1 MKLVYILKRDQNSAK
16 IIHADNDKKG
26 AFIIFWANFIPL
38 QRGPYM
44 TTPGLILLAIDDLGI
59 RHCSLTIFK
68 LIFKKL
74 PKSEKVGSLF
84 FKPKRNVGSSQ

>member
-1 MKLVYILKRDQNSAK
+1 MCYYNFRTVINSWLKTSKMKLVYILKRDQNSAK

-59 RHCSLTIFK
+59 RHCSWHLPLSYLRK
-68 LIFKKL
+68 LH
-74 PKSEKVGSLF
+74 
-84 FKPKRNVGSSQ
+84 